1 MIEKDTLIKVKNRDS
16 GTVGYTIPELGNLH
30 RSFSKGETKEITMD
44 ELRKLSYISGGKI
57 LLQNYLIVQNQDALK
72 ELLSDDV
79 EPEYYYG
86 EEEIKKL
93 LLTGSN
99 DQLLDC
105 LEFAPEGV
113 IGLVKDLAVSLK
125 INDISKRNIIL
136 EKTGFNVTNAIAINE
151 ETIEDEGEETKSC
164 RRSAPVTVE
173 KSDETPKRRVAA
185 PQQYN
190 VVSNK

>member
-44 ELRKLSYISGGKI
+44 ELRKLSYISGGKV

-151 ETIEDEGEETKSC
+151 ATIEDEGEETKSS

-173 KSDETPKRRVAA
+173 KSDEAPKRRVAA

>member
-1 MIEKDTLIKVKNRDS
+1 MIEKNTLIKVKNRDS

-151 ETIEDEGEETKSC
+151 ETLEGEGEEAKSS

-173 KSDETPKRRVAA
+173 KSDEAPKRRVAA

>member
-30 RSFSKGETKEITMD
+30 RSFSKGETKEIPMD

-86 EEEIKKL
+86 EEEVKKL

-151 ETIEDEGEETKSC
+151 ETIEGEGEEVKSS

>member
-44 ELRKLSYISGGKI
+44 ELRKLSYISGGKV

-151 ETIEDEGEETKSC
+151 ETIEGEGEEVKSS

>member
-30 RSFSKGETKEITMD
+30 RSFSKGETKEIPMD

-86 EEEIKKL
+86 EEEVKKL

-151 ETIEDEGEETKSC
+151 ETIEGEGEEAKSS

>member
-1 MIEKDTLIKVKNRDS
+1 MIEKDTLIKVKNRDN

-44 ELRKLSYISGGKI
+44 ELRKLSYISGGKL
-57 LLQNYLIVQNQDALK
+57 LLQDYLIVQDQDALR

-136 EKTGFNVTNAIAINE
+136 EKTGFNVTNAITINE
-151 ETIEDEGEETKSC
+151 ETVEGEGEETKSS
-164 RRSAPVTVE
+164 RRSAPVTVDKGE
-173 KSDETPKRRVAA
+173 EAPKRRTAA
-185 PQQYN
+185 PQKYN
-190 VVSNK
+190 IVSK

>member
-136 EKTGFNVTNAIAINE
+136 EKTGFNVTNAITINE
-151 ETIEDEGEETKSC
+151 ETIEGEGEEAKSS

-173 KSDETPKRRVAA
+173 KSDEAPKRRVAA

>member
-1 MIEKDTLIKVKNRDS
+1 MIEKDTLIKVKNRES
-16 GTVGYTIPELGNLH
+16 GTVGYTIPGVGDVH
-30 RSFSKGETKEITMD
+30 RSFSKGETKEIPMD

-125 INDISKRNIIL
+125 INDISRRNIIL
-136 EKTGFNVTNAIAINE
+136 VKTGFNVTNAIAINE
-151 ETIEDEGEETKSC
+151 ETIEDEGEEAKSS

-173 KSDETPKRRVAA
+173 KSDEAPKRRVAA

>member
-1 MIEKDTLIKVKNRDS
+1 MADKIT
-16 GTVGYTIPELGNLH
+16 
-30 RSFSKGETKEITMD
+30 SFSSVFDTFLSKITDDMYM
-44 ELRKLSYISGGKI
+44 ELS
-57 LLQNYLIVQNQDALK
+57 
-72 ELLSDDV
+72 
-79 EPEYYYG
+79 

-151 ETIEDEGEETKSC
+151 ETIEGEGEEVKSS
-164 RRSAPVTVE
+164 RRSAPVTVNKNE
-173 KSDETPKRRVAA
+173 EAPKRRAAA

-190 VVSNK
+190 VVSSK

>member
-1 MIEKDTLIKVKNRDS
+1 MIEKDTLIKVKNRDN

-44 ELRKLSYISGGKI
+44 ELRKLSYISGGKL
-57 LLQNYLIVQNQDALK
+57 LLQDYLIVQDQDALR

-136 EKTGFNVTNAIAINE
+136 EKTGFNVTNAITINE
-151 ETIEDEGEETKSC
+151 ETVEGEGEETKSS
-164 RRSAPVTVE
+164 RRSAPVTVDKGE
-173 KSDETPKRRVAA
+173 EAPKRRTAA

-190 VVSNK
+190 VVSK

>member
-44 ELRKLSYISGGKI
+44 ELRKLSYISGGKV

-151 ETIEDEGEETKSC
+151 ETIEDEGEETKSS

>member
-44 ELRKLSYISGGKI
+44 ELRKLSYISGGKV

-86 EEEIKKL
+86 EEEVKKL

-151 ETIEDEGEETKSC
+151 ETIEDEGEESKSS

>member
-1 MIEKDTLIKVKNRDS
+1 MIEKDTLIKVKNRDN

-72 ELLSDDV
+72 ELLSEDV

-113 IGLVKDLAVSLK
+113 IELVKDLAVSLK

-136 EKTGFNVTNAIAINE
+136 EKTGFNVTNAITINE
-151 ETIEDEGEETKSC
+151 ETIEGEGEEVKSS
-164 RRSAPVTVE
+164 RRSVPVTVE
-173 KSDETPKRRVAA
+173 KNDETPKRRAAA

>member
-86 EEEIKKL
+86 EEEVKKL

-151 ETIEDEGEETKSC
+151 ETIEGEGEEAKSS

-173 KSDETPKRRVAA
+173 KSDEAPKRRVAA

>member
-151 ETIEDEGEETKSC
+151 ETIGGEGEEAKSS

-173 KSDETPKRRVAA
+173 KSDEAPKRRVAA

>member
-1 MIEKDTLIKVKNRDS
+1 MIEKDTLIKVKNRDN

-136 EKTGFNVTNAIAINE
+136 EKTGFNVTNAITINE
-151 ETIEDEGEETKSC
+151 ETIEDEGEEAKSS

-173 KSDETPKRRVAA
+173 KSDEAPKRRVAA

>member
-1 MIEKDTLIKVKNRDS
+1 MIEKDTLIKVKNRDN

-44 ELRKLSYISGGKI
+44 ELRKLSYISGGKL
-57 LLQNYLIVQNQDALK
+57 LLQDYLIVQDQDALR

-136 EKTGFNVTNAIAINE
+136 EKTGFNVTNAITINE
-151 ETIEDEGEETKSC
+151 ETVEGEGEEVKSS
-164 RRSAPVTVE
+164 RRSAPVTVD
-173 KSDETPKRRVAA
+173 KSEEAHKRRVVA

-190 VVSNK
+190 VVSK

>member
-1 MIEKDTLIKVKNRDS
+1 MIEKDTLIKVKNRDN

-44 ELRKLSYISGGKI
+44 ELRKLSYISGGKL
-57 LLQNYLIVQNQDALK
+57 LLQDYLIVQNQDALR
-72 ELLSDDV
+72 DDV

-136 EKTGFNVTNAIAINE
+136 EKTGFNVTNAITINE
-151 ETIEDEGEETKSC
+151 ETVEGEGEEAKSS
-164 RRSAPVTVE
+164 RRSAPVTVD
-173 KSDETPKRRVAA
+173 KSEEAPKRRAAA

>member
-44 ELRKLSYISGGKI
+44 ELRKLSYISGGKV

-86 EEEIKKL
+86 EEEVKKL

-151 ETIEDEGEETKSC
+151 ETIEDEGEETKSS
-164 RRSAPVTVE
+164 RRSAPVTVA
-173 KSDETPKRRVAA
+173 KSDEAPKRRVAA

>member
-1 MIEKDTLIKVKNRDS
+1 MIEKDTLIKVKNRDN

-151 ETIEDEGEETKSC
+151 ETIEGEGEEAKSS

>member
-1 MIEKDTLIKVKNRDS
+1 MIEKDTLIKVKNRDN

-30 RSFSKGETKEITMD
+30 RSFSKGETKEITMN
-44 ELRKLSYISGGKI
+44 ELRKLSYISGGKV

-151 ETIEDEGEETKSC
+151 ETIEGEGEEAKSS

>member
-30 RSFSKGETKEITMD
+30 RSFAKGETKEITMD

-86 EEEIKKL
+86 EEEVKKL

-151 ETIEDEGEETKSC
+151 ETIEGEGEEAKSS

-173 KSDETPKRRVAA
+173 KSDETPKRRAAA

>member
-86 EEEIKKL
+86 EEEVKKL

-151 ETIEDEGEETKSC
+151 ETIEDEGEEAKSS

>member
-151 ETIEDEGEETKSC
+151 ETIEDEGEEAKSS
-164 RRSAPVTVE
+164 RRSVPVTVE
-173 KSDETPKRRVAA
+173 KSGEAPKRRVAV

>member
-44 ELRKLSYISGGKI
+44 ELRKLSYISGGKV

-105 LEFAPEGV
+105 LEFASEGV

-151 ETIEDEGEETKSC
+151 ETIEGEGEETKSS

-173 KSDETPKRRVAA
+173 KSDEAPKRRVAA

>member
-1 MIEKDTLIKVKNRDS
+1 MIEKDTLIKVKNRDN

-44 ELRKLSYISGGKI
+44 ELRKLSYISGGKL
-57 LLQNYLIVQNQDALK
+57 LLQDYLIVQNQDALR

-136 EKTGFNVTNAIAINE
+136 EKTGFNVTNAITINE
-151 ETIEDEGEETKSC
+151 ETIEGEGEEAKSS

-173 KSDETPKRRVAA
+173 KSDEAPKRRVAA

-190 VVSNK
+190 VISNK

>member
-86 EEEIKKL
+86 EEEVKKL

-151 ETIEDEGEETKSC
+151 ETIEGEGEETKSS

>member
-151 ETIEDEGEETKSC
+151 ETIEDEGEETKSS

-173 KSDETPKRRVAA
+173 KSDEAPKRRVAA

>member
-151 ETIEDEGEETKSC
+151 ETIEGEGEEAKSS

-173 KSDETPKRRVAA
+173 KSDEAPKRRVAA

>member
-1 MIEKDTLIKVKNRDS
+1 MIEKDTLIKVKNRDN

-44 ELRKLSYISGGKI
+44 ELRKLSYISGGKL
-57 LLQNYLIVQNQDALK
+57 LLQDYLIVQNQDALR

-136 EKTGFNVTNAIAINE
+136 EKTGFNVTNAITINE
-151 ETIEDEGEETKSC
+151 ETIEGEDEEAKSS

>member
-151 ETIEDEGEETKSC
+151 ETIEGEGEEAKSS

-173 KSDETPKRRVAA
+173 KSDETPKRRAAA

>member
-1 MIEKDTLIKVKNRDS
+1 MIEKDTLIKVKNRDN

-44 ELRKLSYISGGKI
+44 ELRKLSYISGGKL
-57 LLQNYLIVQNQDALK
+57 LLQDYLIVQDQDALR

-136 EKTGFNVTNAIAINE
+136 EKTGFNVTNAITINE
-151 ETIEDEGEETKSC
+151 ETVEGEGEETKSS
-164 RRSAPVTVE
+164 RRSAPVTVDNSE
-173 KSDETPKRRVAA
+173 EAPKRRVAA

-190 VVSNK
+190 VVSK

>member
-105 LEFAPEGV
+105 LEFAPECV
-113 IGLVKDLAVSLK
+113 IGLVKYLAVSLK

-151 ETIEDEGEETKSC
+151 ETIEGEGEEAKSS

>member
-1 MIEKDTLIKVKNRDS
+1 MIEKDTLIKVKNRDN

-44 ELRKLSYISGGKI
+44 ELRKLSYISGGKV

-86 EEEIKKL
+86 EEEVKKL

-151 ETIEDEGEETKSC
+151 ETIEGEGEEAKSS

-173 KSDETPKRRVAA
+173 KSDEAPKRRVAA

>member
-1 MIEKDTLIKVKNRDS
+1 MIEKDTLIKVKNRDN

-44 ELRKLSYISGGKI
+44 ELRKLSYISGGKL
-57 LLQNYLIVQNQDALK
+57 LLQDYLIVQNQDALR

-151 ETIEDEGEETKSC
+151 ETIEGEGEETKSS

-173 KSDETPKRRVAA
+173 TSDEAPKRRAAA

>member
-1 MIEKDTLIKVKNRDS
+1 MIEKDTLIKVKNRDN

-151 ETIEDEGEETKSC
+151 ETIEGEGEEAKSS

-173 KSDETPKRRVAA
+173 KSDEAPKRRVAA

>member
-44 ELRKLSYISGGKI
+44 ELRKLSYISGGKL
-57 LLQNYLIVQNQDALK
+57 LLQDYLIVQNQDALR

-151 ETIEDEGEETKSC
+151 ETIEGEGEEAKSS

-173 KSDETPKRRVAA
+173 KSDEAPKRRVAA

>member
-1 MIEKDTLIKVKNRDS
+1 MIEKDTLIKVKNRDN

-44 ELRKLSYISGGKI
+44 ELRKLSYISGGKL
-57 LLQNYLIVQNQDALK
+57 LLQDYLIVQNQDALR

-151 ETIEDEGEETKSC
+151 ETIEDEGEEAKSS

-173 KSDETPKRRVAA
+173 KSDEAPKRRVAA

>member
-136 EKTGFNVTNAIAINE
+136 EKTGFNVTNAITINE
-151 ETIEDEGEETKSC
+151 ETIEGEGEEAKSS

-173 KSDETPKRRVAA
+173 KSDEAPKRRVVA

-190 VVSNK
+190 VVSSK